1 ERERERERERGR
13 YKDRETETEIETDR
27 DIGKEIQKETKM
39 EKYDRG
45 PEMEGDR
52 SITPEG
58 RKVSGSIT
66 GLERGKDP
74 GVSTARL

>member
-1 ERERERERERGR
+1 MSERDR
-13 YKDRETETEIETDR
+13 YKDREIHRDRETEIETDR

-39 EKYDRG
+39 EKYDLG